1 MTARW
6 LGIIDA
12 YRSRLPVS
20 ERTPIVSLLEGNTPL
35 IDAPR
40 LSEIV
45 NANVMLARRD
55 NGTRSIL
62 SKGALGYFCS
72 R

>member
-1 MTARW
+1 MTERW
-6 LGIIDA
+6 QGIIEA

-45 NANVMLARRD
+45 HAKVML
-55 NGTRSIL
+55 
-62 SKGALGYFCS
+62 KVEGANPTGSF
-72 R
+72 